1 MIDNKKVSHC
11 DVLINFLLSGSHPA
25 VQRTGSEELEEEVKD
40 ETYFSR
46 LIYPPPQPLS

>member
-1 MIDNKKVSHC
+1 MIDNKKVSQC

-25 VQRTGSEELEEEVKD
+25 VQRTGSEELEEVKD